1 MICKNM
7 CLAAVTSD
15 SQNVRELS
23 IVFVYDPERCQQEE
37 DDPQEAVMYFHPSW
51 VNDQQRLALCGQLM
65 GATQFFLTSFSCP
78 RILSLDSGKFVLQQS
93 GHYIVAVGTDHNIP
107 DWVLEHRAATL
118 HDLVRFYHQDLETIA
133 VTAGSS
139 ETSFRDKLCH
149 IFETFLPIL
158 QYAANLFGTIPSI
171 RLPKLA
177 NALVVLSS
185 TAENEEI
192 DVRISSASNVF
203 LEAIQILQCCQDSKG
218 VLGGTLL
225 YGNRV
230 VATQLSS
237 TLTKKLVSSDPHHIK
252 SPAESIS
259 TPFHTPVGV
268 QLLTVYL
275 DEKEFSKLSQDA
287 LKARLAIESIASK
300 RFTHK
305 KVLPGKFAQ
314 TPKEVLSS
322 MKRDTSRI
330 FTVVEEKEGESEHP
344 DEEPPHV
351 SENHTEASADRGD
364 KHLTS
369 SDVETNLGKVL
380 HAKVVSIC
388 CGADEAGSENAKK
401 PNTLTTDFIN
411 VGMKKKK
418 AEHLDKS
425 GKNKSL
431 LINRENDIRSLSLND
446 LQPSSKLTTNRV
458 PMKYYSLGLPKL
470 QQAMCS
476 EDYDQSPV
484 NKLPPGKHFYNTITD
499 PLFPIFRCDGLPVSH
514 ALFDE
519 YLERHYKLL
528 DMETTPETSSSDV
541 TFIGD
546 AISIK
551 KNNPKLEDDHSNTAP
566 ESQNKCTGNTKTIT
580 SSDTASEKP
589 VISAVKSQ
597 EVYRRSLSLP
607 LKNMTSE
614 CNVVEEG
621 RKRCYTVGELE
632 SPLTRNGPLGSL
644 QLTPLMS
651 KLSILSRE
659 EQTGGFRS
667 RDTTPSERRRSS
679 FPAVVDDY
687 RHERRERKVRVAK
700 KKEGSS
706 KIEDFSPKKVVLY
719 VFGQQDMT
727 LLLLLEESSAQ
738 EPELIHNLW
747 EVSVNSLTKLEV
759 HLHQCLDH
767 FPQGEGPE
775 PYSFLCLDPCWDM
788 LQRGGTWDN
797 TELQV
802 VSCLHNDFQHNAGL
816 TEIVVRCEDST
827 VYGYQCGQSQVFYQ
841 QTAGSNVG
849 LPTPSDMM
857 GLVPLKARRRLER
870 DHGIV
875 LL

>member
-1 MICKNM
+1 MERIINYMGDAFIWMQFVDYSMDIIDILNEKQVIRETFFFNISM
-7 CLAAVTSD
+7 TKEK
-15 SQNVRELS
+15 ELS

-133 VTAGSS
+133 ITAGSS

-171 RLPKLA
+171 RLP
-177 NALVVLSS
+177 
-185 TAENEEI
+185 
-192 DVRISSASNVF
+192 
-203 LEAIQILQCCQDSKG
+203 
-218 VLGGTLL
+218 
-225 YGNRV
+225 
-230 VATQLSS
+230 
-237 TLTKKLVSSDPHHIK
+237 K

-300 RFTHK
+300 RFSHK

-344 DEEPPHV
+344 DELPHV

-369 SDVETNLGKVL
+369 SDTETNLSKVL

-401 PNTLTTDFIN
+401 PNTFTTDFVN

-528 DMETTPETSSSDV
+528 DMERTPETSSSDV

-551 KNNPKLEDDHSNTAP
+551 KHNPKLEDDHSNLAP
-566 ESQNKCTGNTKTIT
+566 ESQNKCAGNTKTVT

-589 VISAVKSQ
+589 VISVVKSQ

-632 SPLTRNGPLGSL
+632 SPLMRNGPLGSL

-651 KLSILSRE
+651 KLSILSQE

-667 RDTTPSERRRSS
+667 RDATPSEVRRTS
-679 FPAVVDDY
+679 FPAVVEDY
-687 RHERRERKVRVAK
+687 KHERRERKVRVGK
-700 KKEGSS
+700 KKEDPS

-788 LQRGGTWDN
+788 LQRGGTWGN

-802 VSCLHNDFQHNAGL
+802 VSCLHNDFQRNAGL

-841 QTAGSNVG
+841 QTSGFNVG

>member
-1 MICKNM
+1 MATRIYNKAALSDGI
-7 CLAAVTSD
+7 LATALFVVELEEVNPHLRGGRVENHLGKTTPSSPDRD
-15 SQNVRELS
+15 SNFDLPVLS
-23 IVFVYDPERCQQEE
+23 
-37 DDPQEAVMYFHPSW
+37 S
-51 VNDQQRLALCGQLM
+51 
-65 GATQFFLTSFSCP
+65 
-78 RILSLDSGKFVLQQS
+78 
-93 GHYIVAVGTDHNIP
+93 
-107 DWVLEHRAATL
+107 RAQ
-118 HDLVRFYHQDLETIA
+118 HDKR
-133 VTAGSS
+133 
-139 ETSFRDKLCH
+139 
-149 IFETFLPIL
+149 
-158 QYAANLFGTIPSI
+158 
-171 RLPKLA
+171 LA

-185 TAENEEI
+185 TAEDREI
-192 DVRISSASNVF
+192 EVRISSASNVF

-225 YGNRV
+225 YGN
-230 VATQLSS
+230 SCS
-237 TLTKKLVSSDPHHIK
+237 TAEDGEIEVRISVR

-300 RFTHK
+300 RFTHRK
-305 KVLPGKFAQ
+305 LANALVVLSLTAEDGEIEVQFSVLPGKFAQ

-551 KNNPKLEDDHSNTAP
+551 KHNPKLEDDHSNPAP
-566 ESQNKCTGNTKTIT
+566 ESQNKCTGNTKTVT
-580 SSDTASEKP
+580 LSDTASEKP

-614 CNVVEEG
+614 YNVVEEG

-632 SPLTRNGPLGSL
+632 SPLMRNGPLGSL

-667 RDTTPSERRRSS
+667 RDTTPSEGRRSS

>member
-1 MICKNM
+1 
-7 CLAAVTSD
+7 
-15 SQNVRELS
+15 
-23 IVFVYDPERCQQEE
+23 
-37 DDPQEAVMYFHPSW
+37 
-51 VNDQQRLALCGQLM
+51 
-65 GATQFFLTSFSCP
+65 
-78 RILSLDSGKFVLQQS
+78 
-93 GHYIVAVGTDHNIP
+93 AVGTDHNIP

-118 HDLVRFYHQDLETIA
+118 HDLVRFYHRDLETIA
-133 VTAGSS
+133 ITAGSS

-171 RLPKLA
+171 RLPK
-177 NALVVLSS
+177 
-185 TAENEEI
+185 
-192 DVRISSASNVF
+192 SASTVF

-300 RFTHK
+300 RFSYK
-305 KVLPGKFAQ
+305 KVLPGKFAQTPKEVLSSMKRDTSRIFTVVLPGKFAQ

-344 DEEPPHV
+344 DKLPHV
-351 SENHTEASADRGD
+351 SENHTEASADRED

-369 SDVETNLGKVL
+369 NDVDTNLSKVL

-388 CGADEAGSENAKK
+388 CGADEASTENEKK
-401 PNTLTTDFIN
+401 PNTLTTDFIE
-411 VGMKKKK
+411 VGIEKKK

-431 LINRENDIRSLSLND
+431 LINRENDIHSLSLND
-446 LQPSSKLTTNRV
+446 LHPSSKLTTNRV

-476 EDYDQSPV
+476 EDYDLSPV
-484 NKLPPGKHFYNTITD
+484 KKLPPGKHFYNTITD

-528 DMETTPETSSSDV
+528 DMERTPETSSSDV
-541 TFIGD
+541 TFNGD

-551 KNNPKLEDDHSNTAP
+551 KTNSKLEDDHSNTALD
-566 ESQNKCTGNTKTIT
+566 SQNKCTGNTKTVT
-580 SSDTASEKP
+580 LSDTASEKP

-597 EVYRRSLSLP
+597 EVYRRALSLP

-614 CNVVEEG
+614 CNVIEEG

-632 SPLTRNGPLGSL
+632 SPLMRNRPLGSL

-651 KLSILSRE
+651 KLSILSQE
-659 EQTGGFRS
+659 ERTGSFRS
-667 RDTTPSERRRSS
+667 RDTTPSEVRDTS
-679 FPAVVDDY
+679 FPAVVEDY
-687 RHERRERKVRVAK
+687 KHERRERKVRVGK
-700 KKEGSS
+700 KKEDCS
-706 KIEDFSPKKVVLY
+706 KIDDFSPKKVVLY

-727 LLLLLEESSAQ
+727 LLLLLEEGSAL

-747 EVSVNSLTKLEV
+747 EVSVSSLTKLEV

-802 VSCLHNDFQHNAGL
+802 VSCLHNDFQRNAGL
-816 TEIVVRCEDST
+816 TEIVV
-827 VYGYQCGQSQVFYQ
+827 
-841 QTAGSNVG
+841 
-849 LPTPSDMM
+849 
-857 GLVPLKARRRLER
+857 
-870 DHGIV
+870 
-875 LL
+875 

>member
-1 MICKNM
+1 MLHV
-7 CLAAVTSD
+7 LACPSATDMWWKLHSVYEQKSHTS
-15 SQNVRELS
+15 
-23 IVFVYDPERCQQEE
+23 IH
-37 DDPQEAVMYFHPSW
+37 M
-51 VNDQQRLALCGQLM
+51 
-65 GATQFFLTSFSCP
+65 
-78 RILSLDSGKFVLQQS
+78 
-93 GHYIVAVGTDHNIP
+93 AVGTDHNIP

-133 VTAGSS
+133 ITAGSS

-171 RLPKLA
+171 RLP
-177 NALVVLSS
+177 
-185 TAENEEI
+185 
-192 DVRISSASNVF
+192 
-203 LEAIQILQCCQDSKG
+203 
-218 VLGGTLL
+218 
-225 YGNRV
+225 
-230 VATQLSS
+230 
-237 TLTKKLVSSDPHHIK
+237 K

-300 RFTHK
+300 RFSHK

-344 DEEPPHV
+344 DELPHV
-351 SENHTEASADRGD
+351 SENHTEASTDRED

-369 SDVETNLGKVL
+369 SDVETNLSKVL

-401 PNTLTTDFIN
+401 SNTFTTDFID

-418 AEHLDKS
+418 AGHLDKS

-431 LINRENDIRSLSLND
+431 LIDRENDIRSLSLND
-446 LQPSSKLTTNRV
+446 LHPSSKLTTNRV

-528 DMETTPETSSSDV
+528 DMERTPETSSSDV

-546 AISIK
+546 TISIK
-551 KNNPKLEDDHSNTAP
+551 KTNSKLEDDHSNTAL
-566 ESQNKCTGNTKTIT
+566 ESQNKCTGNTKTVT
-580 SSDTASEKP
+580 LSDTASEKP

-614 CNVVEEG
+614 CNVIEEG

-632 SPLTRNGPLGSL
+632 SPLMRNRPLGSL

-651 KLSILSRE
+651 KLSILSQE
-659 EQTGGFRS
+659 EQTGSFRS
-667 RDTTPSERRRSS
+667 RDTTPSEVRHTS
-679 FPAVVDDY
+679 FPAVVEDY
-687 RHERRERKVRVAK
+687 KHERRERKVRVGK
-700 KKEGSS
+700 KKEDSS
-706 KIEDFSPKKVVLY
+706 KIEHFSPKKVVLY

-747 EVSVNSLTKLEV
+747 EVSVSSLTKLEV

-797 TELQV
+797 NELQV

-841 QTAGSNVG
+841 QTAGINVG